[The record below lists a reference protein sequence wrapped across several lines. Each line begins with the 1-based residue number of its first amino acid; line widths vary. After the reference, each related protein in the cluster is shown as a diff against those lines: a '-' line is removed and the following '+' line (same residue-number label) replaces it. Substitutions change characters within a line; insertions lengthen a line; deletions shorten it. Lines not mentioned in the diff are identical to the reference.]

1 MKLSIKT
8 LAILAL
14 TLSPVPALVANN
26 ALAAQIES
34 KLDISKVAKKRK
46 TPFNKY
52 LSAKEAHDA
61 LVKDGSIVF
70 IDVRDPIE
78 INFVG
83 HSSGMDANV
92 PLRTVSKKKFKSK
105 KGSYGWKDNKHFVA
119 EVDAMMKRQ
128 GHAKSDVVFLSC
140 RSGVRSAVA
149 ARLLHKAGYTNVWNL
164 VEGFE
169 GSKDKKTGIR
179 SKNGW
184 RNAGLPWSYKIPET
198 AAWQPKGK

>member
-1 MKLSIKT
+1 MVGT
-8 LAILAL
+8 AMAG
-14 TLSPVPALVANN
+14 
-26 ALAAQIES
+26 QIETS
-34 KLDISKVAKKRK
+34 VDSSKVAKKRK

-52 LSAKEAHDA
+52 LSAKEAHAALLKDA
-61 LVKDGSIVF
+61 SIVL

-92 PLRTVSKKKFKSK
+92 PLRTVSKKFKNK
-105 KGSYGWKDNKHFVA
+105 KGSYGWKDNKNFVT
-119 EVDAMMKRQ
+119 EVGAMMKRQ
-128 GHAKSDVVFLSC
+128 GHAKTDVVFVSC

-164 VEGFE
+164 IEGFE
-169 GSKDKKTGIR
+169 GSKEKKTGIR

-184 RNAGLPWSYKIPET
+184 RNAGLPWSYKIPAT
-198 AAWQPKGK
+198 AAWQPIKN